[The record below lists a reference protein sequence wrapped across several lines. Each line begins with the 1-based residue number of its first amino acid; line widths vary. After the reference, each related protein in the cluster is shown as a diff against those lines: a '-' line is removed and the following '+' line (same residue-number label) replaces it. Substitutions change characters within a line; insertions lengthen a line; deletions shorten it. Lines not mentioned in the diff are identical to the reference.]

1 MRSHPSANSSEP
13 PHAVAFVPLA
23 AFIGRLG
30 LGGGSGA
37 AVADFDAPPKTRSH
51 VSPPAFE

>member
-23 AFIGRLG
+23 AIIGRLG
-30 LGGGSGA
+30 LGGGSDEFAEGW
-37 AVADFDAPPKTRSH
+37 DRIFGKKK
-51 VSPPAFE
+51 